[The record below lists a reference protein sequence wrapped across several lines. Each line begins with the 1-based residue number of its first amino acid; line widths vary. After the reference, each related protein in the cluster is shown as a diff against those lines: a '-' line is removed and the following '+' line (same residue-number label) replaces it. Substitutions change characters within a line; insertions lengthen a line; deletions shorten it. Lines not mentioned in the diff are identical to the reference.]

1 MTGRAA
7 SNRWAAEGRSPDTVD
22 RLLVGLCALIWLILL
37 GMSVAAVVALVDLG
51 RGFHKPTQSSHT
63 GLLYIVIGVSALI
76 ILAAIPVLLRAR
88 QTTPVR
94 RPDRPPPGFPP
105 ERGSAPS
112 HRTAPGAPRAGFD
125 GRAGGRRHTA
135 APAVE
140 PDSDQVDRVLLR
152 GMTELASAIG
162 VALTAVAGATY
173 LMAIGKD
180 GAAWAGYG
188 VAGLITAVMPVVP
201 WWYLRQ
207 LRDVLATHRPP
218 R

>member
-1 MTGRAA
+1 MTGSAA
-7 SNRWAAEGRSPDTVD
+7 SNRWTAERLSPDTLD
-22 RLLVGLCALIWLILL
+22 RLLVGLCALIWLVLL

-76 ILAAIPVLLRAR
+76 ILAAIPMLLRAR
-88 QTTPVR
+88 QTSPAH
-94 RPDRPPPGFPP
+94 RPAGPPPGFPP
-105 ERGSAPS
+105 ERVSAPS
-112 HRTAPGAPRAGFD
+112 HRTAPGARRAGFD
-125 GRAGGRRHTA
+125 VRAGGRRHA
-135 APAVE
+135 ATPTGG
-140 PDSDQVDRVLLR
+140 PDSDQLDRVLLR
-152 GMTELASAIG
+152 GMTELASVMG

-188 VAGLITAVMPVVP
+188 VAALVTAVMPVVP

-207 LRDVLATHRPP
+207 LRAVLATHRPP
-218 R
+218 G